1 MTTEHIVSGPRIS
14 HDAAK
19 PLLPVEERLG
29 AIAQHRPAAI
39 QLAEASTDAVAR
51 VTPTGFASSV
61 FLAQHPLTAIE
72 VDGLGSSTRQSVEDR
87 AELSLEEIEYIRV
100 GSARARPADRALTEF

>member
-1 MTTEHIVSGPRIS
+1 MTTEHTESDPRIP

-19 PLLPVEERLG
+19 PLFPVEERSG
-29 AIAQHRPAAI
+29 AIVQHRPAALR
-39 QLAEASTDAVAR
+39 LAEVPAETVAR

-61 FLAQHPLTAIE
+61 FLTQHPLTAIE
-72 VDGLGSSTRQSVEDR
+72 VDRLGGRTRRSVEDR
-87 AELSLEEIEYIRV
+87 AALSLADVEYIRV